1 MKLSSEQ
8 ETLLEADP
16 PKPTRSIW
24 VGISLTLAFA
34 TFILIGTNSGAFGV
48 LLPDLSAFYNLEKA
62 STGYLFVA
70 GTFGY
75 VIAALASGYLVER
88 LGLRRF
94 LMGGIVV
101 FGLGSLVMGTAP
113 WLGLVLVARLI
124 IGLGAAVMETGANL
138 MVTVLPRNT
147 TLLNYLHAFF
157 GAGALLGP
165 IVASLSLNAGWGW
178 NALFLVWVAV
188 SLLLLAGFAFF
199 FRPPVS
205 SDKQMEPSAGD
216 YPPVEKASAS
226 SNLMLASLRQ
236 KSVWLTSLFLLVYVG
251 VEMSLGIWSYTFL
264 TEGKN
269 YPREL
274 SSWAVSG
281 YWAGLTAGR
290 LILAKLAEGRGV
302 GDRGLLGGCL
312 VGTVAGIGLIW
323 LGPNEISAIIGLG
336 LVGFSLGPIYPTSMA
351 VLSKQVD
358 KKLVP
363 SAIGFTAS
371 LSIVGVTMFP
381 WLAGVL
387 AQGFGLGTLPVYALA
402 LTALMIIFWRL
413 LFQKAPESPD
423 S

>member
-8 ETLLEADP
+8 ETLLEAESP
-16 PKPTRSIW
+16 NPARSIW

-48 LLPDLSAFYNLEKA
+48 LLPDLSAYYNLEKA

-88 LGLRRF
+88 LGLRQF

-165 IVASLSLNAGWGW
+165 IVASLSLSAGWGW
-178 NALFLVWVAV
+178 NGLFLVWVAI
-188 SLLLLAGFAFF
+188 SLLLLASFAFL
-199 FRPPVS
+199 FRPPVPADKPAEAIAGGHPPAEKNS
-205 SDKQMEPSAGD
+205 SGG
-216 YPPVEKASAS
+216 
-226 SNLMLASLRQ
+226 NLMLASLKQ

-269 YPREL
+269 YPKEL

-312 VGTVAGIGLIW
+312 VGTVGGIGLIW
-323 LGPNEISAIIGLG
+323 LGPNEISAIVGLV

-387 AQGFGLGTLPVYALA
+387 AQGFGLGTLPVYGLV
-402 LTALMIIFWRL
+402 LTALMVGFWRL
-413 LFQKAPESPD
+413 LFQKPAGFSG
-423 S
+423 